1 MTVPTSESDKLL
13 AGLKGHD
20 PRAIGRAISV
30 VENNGEGAAAI
41 LAALDRDTLQ
51 RVVVLGITGPP
62 GAGKSTLSSGIIKTL
77 RSAGKRVGIIA
88 VDPSSPISGGAIL
101 GDRIRMMDHALDPD
115 VVVRSMATRGRL
127 GGLCA
132 SAGATVRIMAAADCE
147 VILIETVGV
156 GQSEM
161 DIVQLADIT
170 IMVLAPGFG
179 DDIQAMKA
187 GLLEVADF
195 LVVNKSD
202 QPGASGLIMDM
213 EQTFSAKEEE
223 SDIARVLETVASENR
238 GIRELLEHVNRFNS
252 YLQDSGLKA
261 QRRSRALNAE
271 TLDWI
276 LEMLRPRFLQAM
288 KKTSMEND
296 PRIRAKELIRTTLRL
311 HLTDTQE

>member
-1 MTVPTSESDKLL
+1 MTVPTSEQLL
-13 AGLKGHD
+13 SGLKSHD

-41 LAALDRDTLQ
+41 LAGLDRDILQ
-51 RVVVLGITGPP
+51 KVVVLGITGPP
-62 GAGKSTLSSGIIKTL
+62 GAGKSTLSSGIVKNL

-132 SAGATVRIMAAADCE
+132 SAGATVRIMAAAECE
-147 VILIETVGV
+147 LILIETVGV

-223 SDIARVLETVASENR
+223 SGIARVLETVASENR
-238 GIRELLEHVNRFNS
+238 GIRELLERVDRFND
-252 YLQDSGLKA
+252 YLLDSGLKK

-288 KKTSMEND
+288 EKTSMEND

-311 HLTDTQE
+311 HSTDTQE